1 MRDTIYD
8 GPQEGKEK
16 VERVQMTFDAVFV
29 ELSDMQSRLQAIK
42 ERLRKDQFDAKTN
55 PNGIFFEQ

>member
-1 MRDTIYD
+1 MRDTIYS
-8 GPQEGKEK
+8 GPEESQEK
-16 VERVQMTFDAVFV
+16 VERVQKTFDEVFV
-29 ELSDMQSRLQAIK
+29 ELSDMQSKLQAIK

>member
-1 MRDTIYD
+1 MRDTIYC
-8 GPQEGKEK
+8 GPEEGQEK
-16 VERVQMTFDAVFV
+16 VERVQKTFDEVFV
-29 ELSDMQSRLQAIK
+29 ELSDMQSKLQAMK

>member
-1 MRDTIYD
+1 M
-8 GPQEGKEK
+8 
-16 VERVQMTFDAVFV
+16 ERVQKTFDEVFV
-29 ELSDMQSRLQAIK
+29 ELSDMQSKLQAIK